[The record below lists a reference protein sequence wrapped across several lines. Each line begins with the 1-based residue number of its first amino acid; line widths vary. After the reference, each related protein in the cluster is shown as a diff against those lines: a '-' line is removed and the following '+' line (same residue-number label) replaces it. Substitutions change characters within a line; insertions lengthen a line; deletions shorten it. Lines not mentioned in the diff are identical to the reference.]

1 MKISPYVYAG
11 ITTLEVTGVVTNDD
25 FIAQKICNEYNVSFE
40 EIKSVEKT
48 RRLNKP
54 RAIIFFA
61 LNIYK
66 KRSLVWIGKRFNR
79 DHSSVLHAIK
89 TLKAECQVN
98 SEVRQE
104 LFHILNSLNQS
115 WAMDFNKM
123 MITTSFTPK
132 KYSENFCSSEN

>member
-66 KRSLVWIGKRFNR
+66 IGRA
-79 DHSSVLHAIK
+79 HV
-89 TLKAECQVN
+89 
-98 SEVRQE
+98 
-104 LFHILNSLNQS
+104 
-115 WAMDFNKM
+115 
-123 MITTSFTPK
+123 
-132 KYSENFCSSEN
+132 